1 MFNEIKPQGRLSNIE
16 IEALSL
22 IFMLR
27 STTLG
32 QTVQFEKRQWLHL
45 PVIDCCIRSLF
56 VFFKV

>member
-56 VFFKV
+56 VF